1 MLASVRLLNVYKIS
15 IIKRQLTKLPMDV
28 CLCVK
33 SSYSSQL
40 LGSDGIIQG
49 LFNYS
54 FLALTSNAPQG
65 SIQAQCYV
73 VWSPVSIVWDVKV
86 PGHGYSDVVRK
97 RTHLANLILICTHTS
112 SKQHKQK
119 QWNDCSGRARGT

>member
-1 MLASVRLLNVYKIS
+1 
-15 IIKRQLTKLPMDV
+15 MDV

-40 LGSDGIIQG
+40 LGSDGILQG

-54 FLALTSNAPQG
+54 FLALTSNDPLG
-65 SIQAQCYV
+65 SIRAQCYV

-86 PGHGYSDVVRK
+86 PGHGYSGGQEK
-97 RTHLANLILICTHTS
+97 NTPCKLNLNMYSYIQQTT
-112 SKQHKQK
+112 
-119 QWNDCSGRARGT
+119 